1 MDEKDLQNYIEWAK
15 RGNLSNKAAARYFQL
30 SGLTGDDFNAAMSQ
44 MPVDVDPNVYIKEEE
59 EKQPDPYAGFQPM
72 EQEQIKGMFDNDLNL
87 INGSVVQQSEE
98 EAVNFLRNKY
108 NRYGFQFDESIPGAD
123 FIKVTAPNGETSRF
137 KFGEYAESPYE
148 QEVQREYQTRT
159 EDLVSFM
166 NKNMIEDADSIN
178 DLAKAN
184 FLSTTVFDD
193 YESIENESLAIE
205 NESKKV
211 QEGLRQYDEFLNAYE
226 VALSQNDKESADKIA
241 SDLRDIKKDL
251 ENQQA
256 SISRRADAYTSN
268 VGRYFSLKEDQGS
281 TIGMMLYP
289 FMGPGIESV
298 IEGLSQIGLAIGKVA
313 SDIPEKGVYA
323 LSDQSFARAYDKA
336 AKEADWTDWAD
347 MVRSGYGL
355 SEERVGEFQRRNIL
369 TQVYSGAMQSLPSFV
384 SPSRYFNTI
393 ALVGQTMRHADD
405 MMSGEEWDD
414 VSPESKAKFILPYV
428 SSQVVLERLGFRQ
441 MKAFSGFTNRL
452 VSRAIGKAGA
462 NISSK
467 TLYEIIEQDVK
478 SSLGRA
484 GLAAGA
490 SFFAEAETGL
500 LQEIS
505 SEALK
510 QAYNRW
516 GEKTNNFKVAEST
529 NEFVKQVLTAAL
541 HEGLGGFMLGAP
553 GIYRA
558 GKTSFSDEDMLKL
571 NVMRDEQI
579 LDILDAKDRMDVVS
593 GKMTSK
599 EYANKKKKN
608 KELHDIVRQIP
619 EDANTSTQKQLFRL
633 LQRESDLKN
642 RVDSK
647 GERMSARER
656 TELLDVQNKIKK
668 IGADYQQMSPEEKQ
682 QEIKEITQPITPT
695 GGTVVE
701 TADGQKV
708 EIQPE
713 EVTPE
718 EDAANQAMEEA
729 PQSEEG
735 AQLSLFDETEA
746 VVEPQAEESI
756 TEQPVQERQQTKSP
770 ASDYA
775 EIKIGEISQ
784 ESLSEAGFSPEYQSI
799 INKVNQSVGGIVPR
813 IEGQTIRNH
822 RTQASLEANLLEAGR
837 RIGKDLMP
845 LQFGEFVFGAVEIVN
860 GEASTI
866 HLLDTNSTEFTESV
880 KEAARSLGR
889 SYTVPSATDLVSEEL
904 ITHYMLY
911 DMFGPNGTKREE
923 FYNKLEELSK
933 SNPALA
939 GLIDRVRTDYSE
951 MSESKQQEEV
961 IAAFF
966 IDYRKEPSRYRSVW
980 QRIKDWFNNLF
991 AGKRV
996 INNEQDLFA
1005 VANQVVNILKGKSVK
1020 LDVQPGAAPTQP
1032 QADEV
1037 SQSRQRGEFT
1047 YLQNE
1052 TIYYDFDRQAGVEYM
1067 EWATAPPPEPQKI
1080 KVNDFYHFRNWYNKM
1095 TANQEYPGI
1104 ITNMYII
1111 KDGKRQKVNPPKPR
1125 TDAEGNKVVM
1135 QRMPTR
1141 AQIKSQRFVTEQGDI
1156 AESRRQYSEM
1166 IKEVGDLLQNSV
1178 LAGQASLQ
1186 DFYPEGKANLR
1197 RGEQDFEGLIIAK
1210 KNIQAAIDSGIT
1222 EEQLKEMRGRASYV
1236 SKQKHPELFNM
1247 SGIKRFNEANNGENV
1262 GSADEI
1268 SFSKSDGF
1276 QPSKKEIQKIAGRS
1290 GKIKSIT
1297 KHPEWTRPSGKKMRG
1312 NVSGFDQSDMSKK
1325 GVNVGLASM
1334 KKNKYKPKK
1343 QFTKADDKDNPLYGN
1358 TVVSSHLDLKSAN
1371 DVVLR
1376 LTQEAIITTK
1386 EDGLKPGDKGYVF
1399 QGFTVLNEMVGN
1411 VSNISGNPMISG
1423 LIVREC
1429 IDEIKKREAENPG
1442 FISQL
1447 LPKISTS
1454 LNSVGTESRM
1464 SLNKLSKG
1472 AFNLGR
1478 TQFESTPSGKES
1490 DLSQYSEW
1498 DIKTEEAFFRF
1509 LEDIAEGT
1517 DGNGF
1522 KYGKK
1527 LFVEMLSK
1535 EFLGQSASEWVTK
1548 NGFDN
1553 EYLNN
1558 DVAGHLLAHRLIEF
1572 TVVSTPDETGSG
1584 RYEVDLGITAAPLYG
1599 ENINHKGKKY
1609 LIRGF
1614 DGAVIETKKGS
1625 VSELYWDDYLWPLST
1640 IIPKEGITKGKAQR
1654 ISSFGT
1660 YAGETSFSR
1669 ASGRVSQKVVDVSG
1683 VKGVPVNSLLQI
1695 MGKASQAEQ
1704 AVLQSLLSVY
1714 PNVKFIPKEDVDEFF
1729 EKKMLQPLD
1738 EVRDHADY
1746 GLDRLYGR
1754 RYRKLVATTVPFLGD
1769 PEIYGTAGVYGDH
1782 FDYPVH
1788 AHMRMFTDPEQPG
1801 VLYVSE
1807 LQSDTY
1813 QKGLEKSFG
1822 RGQLPD
1828 SVIIQEYASDEFD
1841 VSVQNLEFLK
1851 HILENYDDFR
1861 AELISAAGGKE
1872 NAFNADWWDD
1882 VLVKVESVSDERA
1895 GDAPNVASLLS
1906 NTLKNDPNFNVR
1918 ALRILLR
1925 QFAMSNLNA
1934 PVNSTEKQIEDIINE
1949 HFNKY
1954 PFVQPGEKNNL
1965 GGFASDL
1972 VITIDYMA
1980 DAVADIVIG
1989 EELVDASHKE
1999 RMAFYDDTV
2008 KVVERHRKT
2017 KDEGVVEGVSSAKNS
2032 WEKQI
2037 IRYAVKRAQENGD
2050 KVVRLPTEKT
2060 AADVQ
2065 WWDMDDTDLQEYMS
2079 DEFGVDADLE
2089 GPMTQ
2094 GILEEER
2101 QKQAPLRK
2109 RYRDLPKTLRAIG
2122 LDSRLVRDENGN
2134 KWYEVDV
2141 PAPDYRMVMFS
2152 KSSGRN
2158 NLGDIGG
2165 ATWDMREQS
2174 NMADFADVWLTR
2186 LQDKYRRVFKL
2197 QEDVAKGTQGQV
2209 RKEEDF
2215 RMAEELMYGKAANDL
2230 ERLDQATK
2238 DISNK
2243 LKNNGLTVQDL
2254 DEYMY
2259 NLHVE
2264 ERNAVISE
2272 RTEGKNQNGSGKTN
2286 EQAAE
2291 YFANLSEDK
2300 RGKLE
2305 DVAKTV
2311 RLIQQDTRDAM
2322 VNLGLETQETIDAF
2336 EEMFSNYVPLQGRA
2350 NDEGD
2355 LGYSPY
2361 PNGGTGFSVTGST
2374 TKRAKG
2380 RGTQADNIIAQ
2391 VISQNAAV
2399 RIKGRTNE
2407 AMNAL
2412 YKLVENNPNPDV
2424 WQVLDKEE
2432 NGYKNDDPNIVSV
2445 RVDGVQ
2451 KAIRFKDPS
2460 YAQALRS
2467 MNLPQT
2473 NHFVKMMGSLNS
2485 WLRAAFTSRNPEFIL
2500 SNFSRDIQSAIF
2512 NASAE
2517 TDIEGGFLN
2526 GTDAMGKI
2534 FKMVG
2539 PSLKTLVRNE
2549 VGASPDPLI
2558 MKYYEQ
2564 FKEDG
2569 GKTGWAYQ
2577 KNLEDIAAELEID
2590 DSGKTGAQKI
2600 IGGVKGALE
2609 FVEGMNDAFENSIRL
2624 SAYIA
2629 AREGGISREKS
2640 AQFAKNITV
2649 NFNKQGEWGA
2659 AVNATYLFFNA
2670 SVQGSARIIRSLGNL
2685 KPPVKP
2691 DGSRREWYER
2701 ATTAQKAALGMVIMN
2716 GLLTMLNRAAS
2727 DDDEDG
2733 QSFYNKIP
2741 DYIKERNLIIMR
2753 PDGKNYWKVPMPY
2766 GYNIF
2771 ANLGSTSVEVA
2782 SGDKQAIEGLAFF
2795 SMSMINAFSPISF
2808 GQSDS
2813 MAKQL
2818 AKTSIPTAFKPFFEA
2833 YAFNETYFG
2842 GPVKAEQYPFGTPKP
2857 NSSMSFRSPEELKQ
2871 FFSWMNEA
2879 TGGSRDVPGYV
2890 DVNPDGAWYIFEYF
2904 LGGTGRFVT
2913 RSIETGRK
2921 IAADSYED
2929 PVNLDFNDI
2938 PFMRIVYGEPSKYYD
2953 MQKFKEREVEIKQLV
2968 AEYKNNRIPDAK
2980 DRYTGI
2986 GVLNGYLKD
2995 INKALK
3001 QVRAEKRAA
3010 RDIKDYGERVSKI
3023 QSLQERER
3031 RIVMMFNKKYE
3042 EVRGQN

>member
-59 EKQPDPYAGFQPM
+59 KQPDPYAGFQPM

-87 INGSVVQQSEE
+87 INSEVVTKSEE
-98 EAVNFLRNKY
+98 EAVGFLRNKY
-108 NRYGFQFDESIPGAD
+108 NRYGFKFEESVPGFD
-123 FIKVTAPNGETSRF
+123 FIKITAPNGESEKFQFALGMSEEDQQYFPGYEKRLSRN
-137 KFGEYAESPYE
+137 AS
-148 QEVQREYQTRT
+148 
-159 EDLVSFM
+159 DLVSWM
-166 NKNMIEDADSIN
+166 NKNMVEDAQTAN
-178 DLAKAN
+178 YLAKSN
-184 FLSTTVFDD
+184 YIETPKYLDR
-193 YESIENESLAIE
+193 ESIDKDSEVLSDRAKSLQSEI
-205 NESKKV
+205 SF
-211 QEGLRQYDEFLNAYE
+211 YDDLTRAYE
-226 VALSQNDKESADKIA
+226 VAVLNGEQEEADKIA
-241 SDLRDIKKDL
+241 SEARDLKKDL
-251 ENQQA
+251 ENKRA
-256 SISRRADAYTSN
+256 SIEEDFDTFNASFGSWYNLKANQGTWVGAAMNMLGSTLDGVVEGTVNQILDLPVAAAKGLTDEQRRARKIDYTAFEDIMKTFSGTTDEYVEDVRFK
-268 VGRYFSLKEDQGS
+268 VGITPGLTGEAARGILGLIDSAPAFLAPSKFLRMLSMSALVLNEVDKEMS
-281 TIGMMLYP
+281 
-289 FMGPGIESV
+289 GPEFKDVSENQKWLV
-298 IEGLSQIGLAIGKVA
+298 KAPLAVVTA
-313 SDIPEKGVYA
+313 VLEEKGFRNAKTVNALAPKLLFRA
-323 LSDQSFARAYDKA
+323 LSKTP
-336 AKEADWTDWAD
+336 KVGTKWT
-347 MVRSGYGL
+347 
-355 SEERVGEFQRRNIL
+355 
-369 TQVYSGAMQSLPSFV
+369 P
-384 SPSRYFNTI
+384 
-393 ALVGQTMRHADD
+393 
-405 MMSGEEWDD
+405 
-414 VSPESKAKFILPYV
+414 
-428 SSQVVLERLGFRQ
+428 
-441 MKAFSGFTNRL
+441 
-452 VSRAIGKAGA
+452 
-462 NISSK
+462 K
-467 TLYEIIEQDVK
+467 TLAEFVEQDV
-478 SSLGRA
+478 SNSLAR
-484 GLAAGA
+484 GA
-490 SFFAEAETGL
+490 LVLGGAFASEAETGA
-500 LQEIS
+500 LQEIAATEIKRIWNLS
-505 SEALK
+505 
-510 QAYNRW
+510 R
-516 GEKTNNFKVAEST
+516 EKTDFDVPGSMGEYLKRVSS
-529 NEFVKQVLTAAL
+529 AAFQ
-541 HEGLGGFMLGAP
+541 EGVGGFVLGSRSA
-553 GIYRA
+553 YKA
-558 GKTSFSDEDMLKL
+558 SKSDYFFSDKELTDLMLLSNEEVISFRKKAREL
-571 NVMRDEQI
+571 QVP
-579 LDILDAKDRMDVVS
+579 L
-593 GKMTSK
+593 GKMTAEK
-599 EYANKKKKN
+599 AQADNETDRKIHEIAK
-608 KELHDIVRQIP
+608 QIP
-619 EDANTSTQKQLFRL
+619 SDASVSTQKQLFRK
-633 LQRESDLKN
+633 LQREAGLKESVARKGVRMGKREQKDLDDIRK
-642 RVDSK
+642 DIDEI
-647 GERMSARER
+647 GDTYERLTPEQKEQELRE
-656 TELLDVQNKIKK
+656 I
-668 IGADYQQMSPEEKQ
+668 I
-682 QEIKEITQPITPT
+682 QPITPT

-701 TADGQKV
+701 TAGGQKI

-735 AQLSLFDETEA
+735 VQLSLFDETEGMA
-746 VVEPQAEESI
+746 EPQAEEPS
-756 TEQPVQERQQTKSP
+756 TEQPAQEPQQRKEDV
-770 ASDYA
+770 ADFA
-775 EIKIGEISQ
+775 EIEVEGMTPGG
-784 ESLSEAGFSPEYQSI
+784 LAEAGFSPEFQAI
-799 INKVNQSVGGIVPR
+799 IGRVIKAVGKLPGGK
-813 IEGQTIRNH
+813 GQTIRNH
-822 RTQASLEANLLEAGR
+822 RTKASIDAYSNEAERLALESQGR
-837 RIGKDLMP
+837 GNEFVPIK
-845 LQFGEFVFGAVEIVN
+845 FGEFVYGFVNIVN
-860 GEASTI
+860 GQPTEV
-866 HLLDTNSTEFTESV
+866 HLLDTNSAEFVESV
-880 KEAARSLGR
+880 KEAAREQNL
-889 SYTVPSATDLVSEEL
+889 SYAIPSATDLVSEEL

-911 DMFGPNGTKREE
+911 DMFGANGTKREE

-933 SNPALA
+933 NNPALKA
-939 GLIDRVRTDYSE
+939 LIDRVRADYFKASE
-951 MSESKQQEEV
+951 AKKQEEV

-1020 LDVQPGAAPTQP
+1020 LDIQPGAAPPQQ

-1067 EWATAPPPEPQKI
+1067 EWATVPPPVPQKI

-1104 ITNMYII
+1104 ITNMYIV

-1222 EEQLKEMRGRASYV
+1222 EEQLKEMRGTASYV

-1247 SGIKRFNEANNGENV
+1247 SGIKRFNEAGQGDIISNG
-1262 GSADEI
+1262 EI
-1268 SFSKSDGF
+1268 SFSRTSGYEASKEHIKHFTGGKKELKGSQEDLNGKRGVSVGFDASYIEREKKNPSGIKKQSSLKISGKGVDPNLKGNEIISTHLNTRDAASVIRSLEVQANLDALSKRLKPGERGEVVLTFNSLNLDSIAANPYVAATIALELKKNILESIEKGNQMEWVVEKVQNILNTTTSNIGYTSFEGGKEMVVQKIRQAYADGEKEMPTKTLSEAF
-1276 QPSKKEIQKIAGRS
+1276 EDVWVLKNGTQDVIEILDSFIKGEVKDPFATSKKSFIDKIAKIIGYEKALDFAQKNDFLDPFLNDENS
-1290 GKIKSIT
+1290 GHIIAYRTIPYIVREDVGVDLGLVSAKIPNDIGFKGAIVSKT
-1297 KHPEWTRPSGKKMRG
+1297 KNFETRMKFMPELIPINESYKDFKGSTIGETQTESARG
-1312 NVSGFDQSDMSKK
+1312 NVK
-1325 GVNVGLASM
+1325 G
-1334 KKNKYKPKK
+1334 
-1343 QFTKADDKDNPLYGN
+1343 
-1358 TVVSSHLDLKSAN
+1358 
-1371 DVVLR
+1371 
-1376 LTQEAIITTK
+1376 
-1386 EDGLKPGDKGYVF
+1386 
-1399 QGFTVLNEMVGN
+1399 
-1411 VSNISGNPMISG
+1411 
-1423 LIVREC
+1423 
-1429 IDEIKKREAENPG
+1429 EI
-1442 FISQL
+1442 
-1447 LPKISTS
+1447 
-1454 LNSVGTESRM
+1454 
-1464 SLNKLSKG
+1464 
-1472 AFNLGR
+1472 
-1478 TQFESTPSGKES
+1478 
-1490 DLSQYSEW
+1490 
-1498 DIKTEEAFFRF
+1498 
-1509 LEDIAEGT
+1509 
-1517 DGNGF
+1517 
-1522 KYGKK
+1522 
-1527 LFVEMLSK
+1527 
-1535 EFLGQSASEWVTK
+1535 
-1548 NGFDN
+1548 
-1553 EYLNN
+1553 
-1558 DVAGHLLAHRLIEF
+1558 
-1572 TVVSTPDETGSG
+1572 
-1584 RYEVDLGITAAPLYG
+1584 
-1599 ENINHKGKKY
+1599 
-1609 LIRGF
+1609 
-1614 DGAVIETKKGS
+1614 
-1625 VSELYWDDYLWPLST
+1625 
-1640 IIPKEGITKGKAQR
+1640 
-1654 ISSFGT
+1654 
-1660 YAGETSFSR
+1660 SFSR

-1801 VLYVSE
+1801 ILYVSE

-1861 AELISAAGGKE
+1861 SELISAAGGKE

-1882 VLVKVESVSDERA
+1882 VLKGVENVSDERA
-1895 GDAPNVASLLS
+1895 GDAPNVANLLS

-1934 PVNSTEKQIEDIINE
+1934 PINSTEKQIEDIIND

-1980 DAVADIVIG
+1980 DAVADIAIG
-1989 EELVDASHKE
+1989 EELVDASQKE
-1999 RMAFYDDTV
+1999 RMAFYNDTV

-2017 KDEGVVEGVSSAKNS
+2017 KDEGVIEGVSSAKNS

-2065 WWDMDDTDLQEYMS
+2065 WWNTDDADLEEYMS
-2079 DEFGVDADLE
+2079 QEFGVESDME

-2094 GILEEER
+2094 ETLEEQR

-2109 RYRDLPKTLRAIG
+2109 RYMDLPKTLRSIG
-2122 LDSRLVRDENGN
+2122 LDSRLARDENGN

-2174 NMADFADVWLTR
+2174 NMDDFADVWLTR

-2215 RMAEELMYGKAANDL
+2215 RTAEELMYGKAANDL
-2230 ERLDQATK
+2230 ERLDQTTK

-2305 DVAKTV
+2305 DIAKTV
-2311 RLIQQDTRDAM
+2311 RLIQQDTRDTM

-2380 RGTQADNIIAQ
+2380 RGTQADNIVAQ

-2534 FKMVG
+2534 FKVVG
-2539 PSLKTLVRNE
+2539 PSLKALVRNE

-2577 KNLEDIAAELEID
+2577 KSLEDIAAELEID

-2670 SVQGSARIIRSLGNL
+2670 SVQGSARIFRSLGSL
-2685 KPPVKP
+2685 KPPMRP

-2701 ATTAQKAALGMVIMN
+2701 ATTSQKAALGMVIMN

-2782 SGDKQAIEGLAFF
+2782 SGDRQAIEGLAFF

-2929 PVNLDFNDI
+2929 PVNLDFNDV

-2953 MQKFKEREVEIKQLV
+2953 MQKFKEREVEVKQLV

-2986 GVLNGYLKD
+2986 GLLNGHLKD

-3010 RDIKDYGERVSKI
+3010 IDIKDYGERVSKI

-3042 EVRGQN
+3042 EVRGKN